1 MMYQLFSTY
10 FNPSQ
15 MIMIGVLF
23 TFFIT
28 FLALKFPLPFL
39 PVDQGREFAINGGL
53 SKGKIRGV
61 GLTFVLCFIIGSIF
75 FLPIDREYII
85 YLILLFCVMLS
96 GYLDDAA
103 DTPWSDYKKG
113 FIDLIISIV
122 TMLTFVNYNS
132 TVIHFFEMEL
142 VIPKT
147 VYIILGIILIWVS
160 INVTNCSDGVDGLCG
175 SLCTVSV
182 ISFSLIFKDTL
193 GMYMNA
199 NFLFAAVLLAYLY
212 FNTSPSS
219 MLMGDAGS
227 RALGFYLAIITVKS
241 GHPFLYLLLAAVLI
255 IDGGLGLVKIFLK
268 RFLKISILKNTRT
281 PIHDHLR
288 KNHNWSDTQVV
299 IRFII
304 IQVICSVIAFLLL
317 V

>member
-1 MMYQLFSTY
+1 MMYSLFTNY
-10 FNPSQ
+10 LNATQ
-15 MIMIGVLF
+15 IIMIGIFF

-28 FLALKFPLPFL
+28 FFALKFPLPFL
-39 PVDQGREFAINGGL
+39 PVDQGREFAINGKL

-61 GLTFVLCFIIGSIF
+61 GLTFVLCFIISSIL
-75 FLPIDREYII
+75 FLPIDREFLI

-113 FIDLIISIV
+113 FIDLVISIV
-122 TMLTFVNYNS
+122 TMLTFVNYNT
-132 TVIHFFEMEL
+132 TVIRFFQTEF
-142 VIPKT
+142 VIPKII
-147 VYIILGIILIWVS
+147 YIVFGIILLWVS
-160 INVTNCSDGVDGLCG
+160 INVTNCSDGVDGLCA
-175 SLCTVSV
+175 SLCTVSL
-182 ISFSLIFKDTL
+182 ISFSLIFKEMPD
-193 GMYMNA
+193 MYINA
-199 NFLFAAVLLAYLY
+199 NFLFTAVLLAYLY

-227 RALGFYLAIITVKS
+227 RALGFYLAIITVRS
-241 GHPFLYLLLAAVLI
+241 RHPFLYILLAAVLI

-268 RFLKISILKNTRT
+268 RFFKISILKNTRT

-304 IQVICSVIAFLLL
+304 IQVLCSALALLL
-317 V
+317 LI